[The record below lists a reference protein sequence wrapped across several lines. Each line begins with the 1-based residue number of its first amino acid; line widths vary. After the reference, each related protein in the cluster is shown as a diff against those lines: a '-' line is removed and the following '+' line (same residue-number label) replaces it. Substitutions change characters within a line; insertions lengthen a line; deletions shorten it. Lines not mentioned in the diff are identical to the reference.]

1 MPISNCLYCKEDFRW
16 MPSQSTGKF
25 CSQKCRHTHL
35 LSEKVKSGNYTKSNA
50 KSYFRRINEYKCQ
63 ICSISSW
70 NGKPLTLQL
79 DHIDGNNKNNL
90 VENFRW
96 LCPNCHTQTDTWGTK
111 NASDE
116 GKKRIKEASKLG
128 RQIQL
133 GLMPKGSKLVS

>member
-1 MPISNCLYCKEDFRW
+1 MPINSCITCSKNFKW

-25 CSQKCRHTHL
+25 CSHKCRHTHL
-35 LSEKVKSGNYTKSNA
+35 LNEKIKSGNYTKSNA
-50 KSYFRRINEYKCQ
+50 KSYFRRIKEYKCQ

-111 NASDE
+111 NVSEE
-116 GKKRIKEASKLG
+116 GLLRMKEGGKLG
-128 RQIQL
+128 RSLQEN
-133 GLMPKGSKLVS
+133 KKLVPSSIG